1 LEGEKN
7 MSTQT
12 SSTQTNGNGSTN
24 TARIAEIQKALSD
37 AGLDG
42 WLFYDFRQSDP
53 LSYRI
58 LKLNPNQF
66 STRRWFYFVPSK
78 GEPTRI
84 NHAIEQGKLDLLPG
98 RKLIYSSWQR
108 LNENLRDAL
117 STAAGSRIAMQY
129 SPENSI
135 PYISRVDAGTI
146 ELVRSLG
153 VEPVTSADLVQLFE
167 AVWTKEQYDSHI
179 VAANNIHNIIQ
190 EAFAEVGRK
199 IKADEPVNEYEI
211 QQFMVRRFEEE
222 NMTCNDDHPIVS
234 VNQNAASPH
243 YQPNAGRFSP
253 IKRGDFLLLDVWAK
267 LKTPGAVY
275 ADQTWTGFVG
285 DTPTDEHVK
294 VFTIV
299 RDARD
304 AAIEFVRENVEAGRS
319 IRGAEVD
326 DVSRAVIERAGY
338 GEYFTHRTGHSIGE
352 EVHGNGAH
360 IDNLETRDSRRIIPR
375 TCFSIEPGIYL
386 PGNFGVRSEIDLY
399 VGDDGEIE
407 VTGQPIQTEL
417 VAILK

>member
-1 LEGEKN
+1 
-7 MSTQT
+7 MSDMTT
-12 SSTQTNGNGSTN
+12 TDNA
-24 TARIAEIQKALSD
+24 ARGGAGCAERVADIQRALKEAS
-37 AGLDG
+37 LDG

-53 LSYRI
+53 LAYRI
-58 LKLNPNQF
+58 LKLDPKQF
-66 STRRWFYFVPSK
+66 STRRWFYFVPAE

-84 NHAIEQGKLDLLPG
+84 NHAIEQGKLDALPG
-98 RKLIYSSWQR
+98 RKLIYSSWGK

-117 STAAGSRIAMQY
+117 STANAVGAPRIAMQY

-167 AVWTKEQYDSHI
+167 AVWTKEQYDSH
-179 VAANNIHNIIQ
+179 VTAADNIHNIIQ
-190 EAFAEVGRK
+190 EAFAEVARK
-199 IKADEPVNEYEI
+199 IKADEPVTEYEI

-234 VNQNAASPH
+234 VNANAASPH
-243 YQPNAGRFSP
+243 YQPNAEKFSP

-267 LKTPGAVY
+267 LKDPGAVY
-275 ADQTWTGFVG
+275 ADETWTGFVG
-285 DTPTDEHVK
+285 EEPTEEHVK
-294 VFTIV
+294 IFTIV

-304 AAIEFVRENVEAGRS
+304 AAIEFVRESVGAGRE
-319 IRGAEVD
+319 IKGAEVD
-326 DVSRAVIERAGY
+326 DVSRGVIERAGY

-386 PGNFGVRSEIDLY
+386 PGNFGVRSEVDVY
-399 VGDDGEIE
+399 VGDDGQVE

>member
-1 LEGEKN
+1 
-7 MSTQT
+7 MT
-12 SSTQTNGNGSTN
+12 TNDGAADAAS
-24 TARIAEIQKALSD
+24 AERVTDIQRALRE

-53 LSYRI
+53 LAYRI
-58 LKLNPNQF
+58 LKLDPKQF
-66 STRRWFYFVPSK
+66 STRRWFYFVPAS

-84 NHAIEQGKLDLLPG
+84 NHAIEQGKLDRLPG
-98 RKLIYSSWQR
+98 RRLIYSSWP
-108 LNENLRDAL
+108 LLHEHLRGVL
-117 STAAGSRIAMQY
+117 TSAAGNGGGARIAMQY

-153 VEPVTSADLVQLFE
+153 AEPVTSADLVQLFE
-167 AVWTKEQYDSHI
+167 AVWTDEQYRSH
-179 VAANNIHNIIQ
+179 VTAANNIHNIIQ
-190 EAFAEVGRK
+190 EAFAEVGKRLR
-199 IKADEPVNEYEI
+199 AGEEVNEYEI

-222 NMTCNDDHPIVS
+222 NMTCDGDHPIVS
-234 VNQNAASPH
+234 VNANAASPH
-243 YQPNAGRFSP
+243 YQPNAEKFAP

-285 DTPTDEHVK
+285 DNPTEEHVK
-294 VFTIV
+294 VFNIV

-304 AAIEFVRENVEAGRS
+304 AAIEFVRESFEAGRE
-319 IRGAEVD
+319 IKGAEVD
-326 DVSRAVIERAGY
+326 DVSRGVIERAGY
-338 GEYFTHRTGHSIGE
+338 GQYFTHRTGHSIGE

-360 IDNLETRDSRRIIPR
+360 IDNLETRDSRKIIPR
-375 TCFSIEPGIYL
+375 TCFSIEPGVYL

-399 VGDDGEIE
+399 VGDNGIE

-417 VAILK
+417 VLILKD

>member
-1 LEGEKN
+1 MN
-7 MSTQT
+7 TQNDSTHT
-12 SSTQTNGNGSTN
+12 PNGNGSQAPA
-24 TARIAEIQKALSD
+24 ARVAEIQRALRD

-53 LSYRI
+53 LAYRI
-58 LKLNPNQF
+58 LKLDPNQF
-66 STRRWFYFVPSK
+66 STRRWFYFVPAE

-84 NHAIEQGKLDLLPG
+84 NHAIEQGKLDALPG
-98 RKLIYSSWQR
+98 RQLIYSSWQR

-117 STAAGSRIAMQY
+117 STAKGSRVAMQY

-153 VEPVTSADLVQLFE
+153 AEPVTSADLVQIFE
-167 AVWTKEQYDSHI
+167 AVWTREQYESH
-179 VAANNIHNIIQ
+179 VKAADNIHNIIQ
-190 EAFAEVGRK
+190 EAFAEVAKR
-199 IKADEPVNEYEI
+199 IKSDEPVTEYDI

-222 NMTCNDDHPIVS
+222 DMTCNDDHPIVS
-234 VNQNAASPH
+234 VNANAASPH
-243 YQPNAGRFSP
+243 YQPNAQKFSP
-253 IKRGDFLLLDVWAK
+253 IRRGDFLLLDVWAK
-267 LKTPGAVY
+267 QNTPGAVY

-285 DTPTDEHVK
+285 EEPTEEHLK

-304 AAIEFVRENVEAGRS
+304 AAIEFVRENVKAGRE
-319 IRGAEVD
+319 IKGAQVD
-326 DVSRAVIERAGY
+326 DVSRGVIERAGY

-360 IDNLETRDSRRIIPR
+360 IDNLETRDSRKIIPR

-399 VGDDGEIE
+399 VGDGGEIE
-407 VTGQPIQTEL
+407 VTGQPIQKDL
-417 VAILK
+417 VLILK